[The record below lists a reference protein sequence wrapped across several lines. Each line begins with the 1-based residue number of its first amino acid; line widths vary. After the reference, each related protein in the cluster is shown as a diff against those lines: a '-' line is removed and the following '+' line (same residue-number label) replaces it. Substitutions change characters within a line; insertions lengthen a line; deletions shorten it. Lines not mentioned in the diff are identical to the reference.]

1 MMVWI
6 KNNAGW
12 LTSALAAMVIV
23 IGWMSGAFGYV
34 VATEAKPVIKEQIRI
49 HQLEMEPRWVA
60 IEMRQETLEIQSTE
74 SLRILRKLD
83 PDNQ

>member
-1 MMVWI
+1 MKWLKDNM
-6 KNNAGW
+6 GW
-12 LTSALAAMVIV
+12 VASAFAITVIL

-49 HQLEMEPRWVA
+49 HQLEVEPRWQA
-60 IEMRQETLEIQSTE
+60 LEMRQETLEMQSTE
-74 SLRILRKLD
+74 SLKILRKLD